1 MKFDVVRYNK
11 QINAKFQKFMFE
23 LMDNTEPAD
32 FDADR
37 RINLIPGMKEKMQ
50 RSVQKNAGRYIKN
63 VAALFPIAEIG
74 NCCDVLKGYG
84 NVESVKKVEGKIET
98 DFVVTNANYCGNRY
112 CSICTAKDSRIK
124 SLRLEYMWDKA
135 KKQGDYKYLFLTLS
149 VPNQADGFRK
159 SCDYMQKAVNKL
171 INRMGWDPRNNTF
184 TAIDGIYG
192 QYEITIEKQKG
203 KNGETYWHP
212 HLHLLIAY
220 KTECVKNI
228 EVTYKGKIK
237 SIDVYTNK
245 KQTNLLHFDNNTIRI
260 WWYEYLQ
267 KVSDN
272 WFPRYSRDG
281 RDMSE
286 IGYEVDFRPI
296 KDCGDSGATKE
307 LSKYLTRLFDINST
321 KDFLTYCIDCYGMR
335 QRIGKGIFRWDENYK
350 DDFYDWLDKQKMNKD
365 GDEEGA
371 IIQNRNYIEF
381 TCEFCKERRD
391 YVLKSEELE
400 AYFYSFKD
408 GEEIVLKKVKGR
420 CEDEEE
426 QKVSTYVKEAPA
438 AVQLEFE
445 LLKSLKE
452 RF

>member
-1 MKFDVVRYNK
+1 MKFDIIRYHK
-11 QINAKFQKFMFE
+11 KINAKFQKFLFE
-23 LMDNTEPAD
+23 LLDETEPSD
-32 FDADR
+32 FDAER

-50 RSVQKNAGRYIKN
+50 RSVQKNAGRVIKN

-74 NCCDVLKGYG
+74 NCCNFLHGYG
-84 NVESVKKVEGKIET
+84 NIDSVKKVDGKIET
-98 DFVVTNANYCGNRY
+98 DFVVTHANYCGNRF

-135 KKQGDYKYLFLTLS
+135 IKQGDYTFLFLTLT

-171 INRMGWDPRNNTF
+171 ITRMGWDPRNNTF
-184 TAIDGIYG
+184 TAIDGVYG

-220 KTECVKNI
+220 KKECVKNI
-228 EVTYKGKIK
+228 EVTYTGKIK

-245 KQTNLLHFDNNTIRI
+245 KQTDLLHFDNNTIRI
-260 WWYEYLQ
+260 WWYQYLQ
-267 KVSDN
+267 EVSEN
-272 WFPRYSRDG
+272 WFPRYTRDG

-296 KDCGDSGATKE
+296 KDNGDKGAVKE

-321 KDFLTYCIDCYGMR
+321 KDFLTYCIDCYGMH
-335 QRIGKGIFRWDENYK
+335 QRIGKGIFRWKNDYK
-350 DDFYDWLDKQKMNKD
+350 DDFNEWLDSQRMNKD
-365 GDEEGA
+365 GDEEGV

-381 TCEFCKERRD
+381 ICEFCKERGD
-391 YVLKSEELE
+391 YVLKSKELE
-400 AYFYSFKD
+400 AYFYNFKD
-408 GEEIVLKKVKGR
+408 GEEIIWKKVKGR
-420 CEDEEE
+420 YEVTEEDNVLLEKE
-426 QKVSTYVKEAPA
+426 EAPV

-445 LLKSLKE
+445 LLKSLEE
-452 RF
+452 RY